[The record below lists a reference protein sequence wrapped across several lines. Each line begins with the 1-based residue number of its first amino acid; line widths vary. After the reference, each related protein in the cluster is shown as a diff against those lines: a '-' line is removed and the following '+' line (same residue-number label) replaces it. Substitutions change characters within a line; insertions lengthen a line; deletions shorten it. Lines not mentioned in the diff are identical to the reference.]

1 MHCKHAAMEISS
13 MQVCDGDE
21 TAAAVSL
28 AHVVTPVVIM
38 AAVPLPEIA
47 TTFAKSKE
55 DRRVST
61 FCTILYSLLLWC
73 ILLMLSPRIY
83 SSKKLSQSS
92 QATTRD

>member
-1 MHCKHAAMEISS
+1 

-28 AHVVTPVVIM
+28 ALVVTPVIM
-38 AAVPLPEIA
+38 AVPFSEIA

-61 FCTILYSLLLWC
+61 FCTI
-73 ILLMLSPRIY
+73 
-83 SSKKLSQSS
+83 
-92 QATTRD
+92 